1 MPLFSSAEIAFGI
14 RGMYAIMKIREINY
28 GWQTTVKLREQKRS

>member
-14 RGMYAIMKIREINY
+14 RGMYAIMKIREITMA
-28 GWQTTVKLREQKRS
+28 GKQL